1 MKFLHRCWILLLGTL
16 LPSACG
22 DNPIDTVEYGAP
34 IANLKVDGVVVDNV
48 GAPVK
53 DIVVE
58 LEGFGSTTS
67 DAEGDWSLETSG
79 FSSCLAD
86 TQVVCGLVAS
96 DVDGPDNGGPY
107 PPTLVPL
114 DLVKTK
120 PGSGW
125 NVGTY
130 EQHDIRIVMEDILV
144 EYGVPCAK
152 AALKRKM
159 DEEGQ
164 PPWRQKG

>member
-1 MKFLHRCWILLLGTL
+1 MKFLHRCWLLLLGTL

-22 DNPIDTVEYGAP
+22 DNPIDAVEYGAP
-34 IANLKVDGVVVDNV
+34 IANLKVDGVVVDYA
-48 GAPVK
+48 GTPVK

-58 LEGFGSTTS
+58 FDGFGSTTS
-67 DAEGDWSLETSG
+67 DAEGDWSLESSG
-79 FSSCLAD
+79 YSSCLAD

-96 DVDGPDNGGPY
+96 DVDGSDNGGPFL
-107 PPTLVPL
+107 PTLVPL

-130 EQHDIRIVMEDILV
+130 EQHDIRIVMEEIAA

-152 AALKRKM
+152 AALARKIN
-159 DEEGQ
+159 EERGSL
-164 PPWRQKG
+164 WRETH